1 MLSRRIDKF
10 GVSSHIFAIIMRVW
24 RITAACACGLPV
36 HTFTCHQHRTTRSLW
51 DDRNVVHIRYCLVV
65 RVDRFA
71 LAFRSLPSIPYI
83 YINFICLNEDNKE
96 NEAHRRMTHRKHFS
110 QSFWRGLRKQNAVSL
125 SISPSFA
132 YLLRCEAHFLMF
144 GGWKRKPI
152 SMPWLRCVL
161 CARRWWTVAGTAP
174 RSRSASATSDS
185 RVQQQMHGECRTQC
199 AWATIIH
206 SALLSLHSD
215 AAVGRFACSLY
226 TRNNAMGLLAVKI
239 LSIKFVKQ

>member
-1 MLSRRIDKF
+1 MNNQKIKIKKMLSRRIDKF

-83 YINFICLNEDNKE
+83 YIHFICLNEDNKE

-110 QSFWRGLRKQNAVSL
+110 QSFWRGLRKQSAVSL
-125 SISPSFA
+125 YFSLIRIFIAMRSTFSYVWGVGNANRFPC
-132 YLLRCEAHFLMF
+132 RGCVVCCVH
-144 GGWKRKPI
+144 GG
-152 SMPWLRCVL
+152 
-161 CARRWWTVAGTAP
+161 
-174 RSRSASATSDS
+174 
-185 RVQQQMHGECRTQC
+185 GER
-199 AWATIIH
+199 
-206 SALLSLHSD
+206 
-215 AAVGRFACSLY
+215 
-226 TRNNAMGLLAVKI
+226 
-239 LSIKFVKQ
+239 

>member
-83 YINFICLNEDNKE
+83 YIHFICLNEDNKE

-144 GGWKRKPI
+144 GG
-152 SMPWLRCVL
+152 LETQTDFHAVAAL
-161 CARRWWTVAGTAP
+161 CAVCTALVNG
-174 RSRSASATSDS
+174 SWHSTALAF
-185 RVQQQMHGECRTQC
+185 CQC
-199 AWATIIH
+199 
-206 SALLSLHSD
+206 D
-215 AAVGRFACSLY
+215 QR
-226 TRNNAMGLLAVKI
+226 
-239 LSIKFVKQ
+239 Q